1 MPDFDEHVDTVLPT
15 IRERI
20 EGLRQEVLDAGGLF
34 ILGTERHESRR
45 IDNQLRGRAGRQGD
59 PGESRFFLSAED
71 DVVRLFAGERIYK
84 ILDKLGTVDDEGN
97 EEPIEA
103 GMLSKQIEKAQR
115 KVEEQHFLQR
125 KHTLEYDDVLNQQRD
140 VVYTYRDEVLEGR
153 DMSDAAREEI
163 VNLID
168 RIVEEYTAGE
178 FVEDWDL
185 DGLMRRTEEMF
196 IPSDEFEL
204 PEPGQADREDLTV
217 RLQEEALGQ
226 YEVREEEFGE
236 ELMRQVE
243 RYLILEIIDQ
253 RWQEHL
259 YDMDYLQHG
268 IGLRGLAQ
276 MDPLVA
282 YKNEAY
288 ELFQD
293 LMNSIWSDFA
303 RLIYHVEVTIHGP
316 DGQPMAP
323 QQPAPRRSG
332 SSSTSSAT
340 GGGRVTYSGGN
351 SEAGAMALAAAAGG
365 QGAEEYAEDPPEPVQ
380 QRVVD
385 EAQQI
390 GRNDPCWCGSGKK
403 YKKCHGA

>member
-1 MPDFDEHVDTVLPT
+1 
-15 IRERI
+15 
-20 EGLRQEVLDAGGLF
+20 
-34 ILGTERHESRR
+34 
-45 IDNQLRGRAGRQGD
+45 
-59 PGESRFFLSAED
+59 
-71 DVVRLFAGERIYK
+71 
-84 ILDKLGTVDDEGN
+84 
-97 EEPIEA
+97 
-103 GMLSKQIEKAQR
+103 
-115 KVEEQHFLQR
+115 
-125 KHTLEYDDVLNQQRD
+125 
-140 VVYTYRDEVLEGR
+140 
-153 DMSDAAREEI
+153 
-163 VNLID
+163 
-168 RIVEEYTAGE
+168 
-178 FVEDWDL
+178 
-185 DGLMRRTEEMF
+185 
-196 IPSDEFEL
+196 
-204 PEPGQADREDLTV
+204 
-217 RLQEEALGQ
+217 
-226 YEVREEEFGE
+226 
-236 ELMRQVE
+236 MRQVE

-323 QQPAPRRSG
+323 QQPERRSG

-351 SEAGAMALAAAAGG
+351 SEAGAMAMAAAAGG
-365 QGAEEYAEDPPEPVQ
+365 PGEAEYADDGPPSEPVQ

-385 EAQQI
+385 ETQQL

>member
-1 MPDFDEHVDTVLPT
+1 VL
-15 IRERI
+15 E
-20 EGLRQEVLDAGGLF
+20 AGGLF

-45 IDNQLRGRAGRQGD
+45 IDNQLRGRSGRQGD
-59 PGESRFFLSAED
+59 AGESRFFLSAQD
-71 DVVRLFAGERIYK
+71 DLVRLFAGERIYK
-84 ILDKLGTVDDEGN
+84 ILDRLGTTDDEGN

-125 KHTLEYDDVLNQQRD
+125 KHTLEYDDVLNQQRE

-153 DMSDAAREEI
+153 DMSEAAREEI
-163 VNLID
+163 ANLID
-168 RIVEEYTAGE
+168 RIVEEYTEGE
-178 FVEDWDL
+178 FADDWDI
-185 DGLMRRTEEMF
+185 DGLERRVEEIF
-196 IPSDEFEL
+196 IPSDAFEY
-204 PEPGQADREDLTV
+204 PEPGRADREELTA
-217 RLQEEALGQ
+217 RLQEEALAQ
-226 YEVREEEFGE
+226 YDIREEEFGE
-236 ELMRQVE
+236 ELMRGVE
-243 RYLILEIIDQ
+243 RYLLLEIIDQ

-293 LMNSIWSDFA
+293 LMNSIWADFG
-303 RLIYHVEVTIHGP
+303 RLIYHVEVTIHDANGNP
-316 DGQPMAP
+316 VAP
-323 QQPAPRRSG
+323 QQPPPRRSG
-332 SSSTSSAT
+332 SSSSSSAT

-351 SEAGAMALAAAAGG
+351 SEAGAMAMAAAAGG
-365 QGAEEYAEDPPEPVQ
+365 AGEAAEYEDGSPAEPVQ
-380 QRVVD
+380 QRIV
-385 EAQQI
+385 EESEQI